1 LRRIAAVADRIYQAL
16 TDPAAVQRWL
26 RPEGARG
33 VLAAFDP
40 RAGGAFRMTLVFE
53 TPGETGRRKSSLDTD
68 VVDGEFL
75 ELVPNKM
82 IRQRFRF
89 RSEDPSFAGMMV
101 MKWTLTPD
109 PAGTDV
115 ALAAENVPA
124 GISPRDHEIGMQS
137 SLANLAAFI
146 E

>member
-1 LRRIAAVADRIYQAL
+1 
-16 TDPAAVQRWL
+16 
-26 RPEGARG
+26 
-33 VLAAFDP
+33 
-40 RAGGAFRMTLVFE
+40 MTLVFE

-82 IRQRFRF
+82 IQQRFRLK
-89 RSEDPSFAGMMV
+89 DPSFAGMMV

-115 ALAAENVPA
+115 ALAAENVLA